1 MNTSDLSTQQS
12 ITSEM
17 TPCPPPLQ
25 PFHRD
30 WGELLKKLSCD
41 LNSVRQWRRRTG
53 NDDLQAV
60 NSLCGPRGAC
70 VHTRSCSQTGE
81 SCKNKSKLIVMHFPS
96 AKKFNYDGCD
106 RAIQGSRLHY
116 WLVPLRLKC
125 TAPEKKQRCRCIRP
139 SWSLSTFWFL
149 VTVGMLL
156 KLALNHLSYFSMP
169 YFSAKKKAAFYSL
182 TTRPVTIIAFCV
194 GP

>member
-1 MNTSDLSTQQS
+1 MSSFTGGSENKNLTAWAASALTGRWFLSFKDNEHEWS
-12 ITSEM
+12 IHTTKYNFRNDPVSSS
-17 TPCPPPLQ
+17 TPAPLL
-25 PFHRD
+25 RLK
-30 WGELLKKLSCD
+30 WIIKKLSCD
-41 LNSVRQWRRRTG
+41 LNKVRQWRRRTG

-125 TAPEKKQRCRCIRP
+125 TAPEKISKDGDVNDHHGLYP
-139 SWSLSTFWFL
+139 
-149 VTVGMLL
+149 
-156 KLALNHLSYFSMP
+156 H
-169 YFSAKKKAAFYSL
+169 
-182 TTRPVTIIAFCV
+182 FCF
-194 GP
+194 